1 MYVLTGRKS
10 SKNRAQ
16 AEIVEF
22 TVGVLGS
29 GQVRVVHCVRG
40 ALFVVLSCAVV
51 AQPVVV
57 KPLLTCY
64 FVAVTVPCVPFRL
77 S

>member
-1 MYVLTGRKS
+1 MCVLTGRKS

-29 GQVRVVHCVRG
+29 GQVRVVNCVNGRFD
-40 ALFVVLSCAVV
+40 LFICAV
-51 AQPVVV
+51 QS
-57 KPLLTCY
+57 C
-64 FVAVTVPCVPFRL
+64 RW
-77 S
+77 